1 MRMNC
6 QRPLVRFDF
15 FLFLRFQL
23 TFSLY
28 SAGLD
33 DVTPKDEL
41 ADMLTDPHF
50 NLDSLGT
57 MDGKDVE
64 EIFKGVLTD
73 ESQESQE
80 SIFANSMNSGM
91 TYSRTSTPQHVSSI
105 QSPNVLQ
112 SPSRLVPQQQQQP
125 LLQSQQSL
133 IQNQPNQ
140 IITQQQLHPA
150 AVQQQQNIRAIPG
163 VGPQYHVPQGQLGQ
177 MQPQMQPGMM
187 QQQTMQMQGL
197 PTVPPQQT
205 IPIAGQ
211 VHQMNRGYYHTYHYR
226 ENNYNMHQR

>member
-1 MRMNC
+1 M
-6 QRPLVRFDF
+6 
-15 FLFLRFQL
+15 
-23 TFSLY
+23 
-28 SAGLD
+28 D

-80 SIFANSMNSGM
+80 SIFTNSINSGL

-112 SPSRLVPQQQQQP
+112 SPSRLVPQQQQQQP
-125 LLQSQQSL
+125 LLQPQQNL
-133 IQNQPNQ
+133 LQNQPNQ
-140 IITQQQLHPA
+140 IISQQQLHPA
-150 AVQQQQNIRAIPG
+150 AVQQQQQQSLRAMPG
-163 VGPQYHVPQGQLGQ
+163 VGAPYHVTQGQITQ
-177 MQPQMQPGMM
+177 MQPQMQPGLM
-187 QQQTMQMQGL
+187 QQQTMQMQG
-197 PTVPPQQT
+197 PPVVPPQQN
-205 IPIAGQ
+205 IPIAG
-211 VHQMNRGYYHTYHYR
+211 HQMNRGYYHTYHYR
-226 ENNYNMHQR
+226 ENNYSMHQR